1 MTTSSDS
8 AECVNVKCHVY
19 FIFWLKSRQPFWFLF
34 GTALKIKITLGRSP
48 NAKGWTG
55 SGSCFFKGSQGQTT
69 TRTILHYRNLAQNQ
83 VKARCNHHSR
93 KHAQGECPHELLVR
107 PGVWRQQ
114 SANHPS
120 NVSNISRKELV
131 SCAYLDRR
139 VEYALPLEGAAPAK
153 VALSP
158 LGSKTQQDY
167 MDSAEPA
174 HLSQPVFIYRL
185 SCFRDIGGLVSECF
199 RPLDVCMDRTC
210 ARLCVYNMKVWWC
223 MYFAFLLKKYVGHFV
238 QFCNCIEAWTLQS
251 AHPKCFL
258 THGTMLPVWSS
269 DRAHAGRCLAKADC
283 RFTSSKTAM
292 GLKKY
297 CPCRMEKARL
307 GICWWVFL
315 VANISRGSTWCDVVF

>member
-34 GTALKIKITLGRSP
+34 GTALKIKITSGRSP
-48 NAKGWTG
+48 NAKGWSG
-55 SGSCFFKGSQGQTT
+55 SGRCFFKGSQGQTT
-69 TRTILHYRNLAQNQ
+69 IRTVLHYRSLAQNQ

-93 KHAQGECPHELLVR
+93 KHAQGECPHELPVR

-114 SANHPS
+114 SANHAS
-120 NVSNISRKELV
+120 NFSNISRNELV

-139 VEYALPLEGAAPAK
+139 VQYALPLEGAAPAK

-174 HLSQPVFIYRL
+174 HLSQPVFIYRFFLL
-185 SCFRDIGGLVSECF
+185 SGYLASSF
-199 RPLDVCMDRTC
+199 RPIDVCMDGTC
-210 ARLCVYNMKVWWC
+210 ARLCVYNMMVRWC
-223 MYFAFLLKKYVGHFV
+223 MYFAFLLKNMSRILCNFVFASKDEPCNTQYV
-238 QFCNCIEAWTLQS
+238 
-251 AHPKCFL
+251 FL

-269 DRAHAGRCLAKADC
+269 DRAHAGRCLAKC
-283 RFTSSKTAM
+283 
-292 GLKKY
+292 GLSIYK
-297 CPCRMEKARL
+297 
-307 GICWWVFL
+307 
-315 VANISRGSTWCDVVF
+315 